1 MSPSLMS
8 LCCSAKQGDIP
19 GDKGQA
25 MTMTAAHEFIEI
37 AAAGGC
43 LELNMQIVC
52 QTGLD

>member
-1 MSPSLMS
+1 MS

-25 MTMTAAHEFIEI
+25 MTMTAAHEFIAI